1 MLNLFLKSKGL
12 SAAIDYDYSHTKQFR
27 RKDNKNLIPKYDYF
41 RLEFIFS
48 KDINGNYIYKIT
60 GLSKPFSQLTDDL
73 KRSGK
78 MIELHGSAFQF
89 HFGYLSVT
97 FNYLSVTLNLPLV
110 NVTFYLPFSHLNLPF
125 SHFLYTFQSH
135 LSYLPVTLNLP

>member
-1 MLNLFLKSKGL
+1 MFLKSKGL

-48 KDINGNYIYKIT
+48 KDINRNYIYKIT
-60 GLSKPFSQLTDDL
+60 GLSKPFSKLTDDL

-78 MIELHGSAFQF
+78 MLELHGSAFQF

-97 FNYLSVTLNLPLV
+97 FNYLSVTLNLP
-110 NVTFYLPFSHLNLPF
+110 
-125 SHFLYTFQSH
+125 
-135 LSYLPVTLNLP
+135 